1 LHVPPLRDR
10 GPDIAQLLDYFLNHF
25 RRQHGRPTLN
35 LSDEARQ
42 KLLRYSWP
50 GNIRQLRNVID
61 SAIVLASGNRIEVG
75 DLGLRDTGSAELES
89 LRLDYWER
97 RLIGE
102 ALKRTDGNVPEAAKL
117 LAIGRATL
125 YRKIEEYGIQR

>member
-1 LHVPPLRDR
+1 M
-10 GPDIAQLLDYFLNHF
+10 
-25 RRQHGRPTLN
+25 
-35 LSDEARQ
+35 
-42 KLLRYSWP
+42 
-50 GNIRQLRNVID
+50 
-61 SAIVLASGNRIEVG
+61 LASGNQIEVD
-75 DLGLRDTGSAELES
+75 DLGLRDSGSGELES

-97 RLIGE
+97 RLINE